1 MPDRHSLRGRLTL
14 AYTLALVLALS
25 LFAVFAVVTI
35 DRAQRSALDAQLAT
49 SARAVLA
56 IVDSRSGKIAPEETD
71 AGKISRLLGGKADA
85 AMWQADGALVLAS
98 EDAVLPSLRERA
110 LRAKLPL
117 TESFSDG
124 EEHMRA
130 LVGPVIASGVP
141 VGAFA
146 VWRDDEGI
154 ETLDRTVGIA
164 FAVAI
169 PVLGVLAVLLGS
181 TIARRALMPLDRVAV
196 LASEIEAHDLSARLR
211 MPKRD
216 DELGRFAAAFDR
228 MLDRLERAF
237 ARERRFTSDASH
249 ELRAPL
255 SVIRV
260 EAEVALRSERSAE
273 EYQRV
278 LGTIISETD
287 ALEASTRDL
296 LRIARAESDGA
307 GDAPIDVGDL
317 IADVVRRG
325 RLLGSVR
332 GVAVESVG
340 QVHGCVRG
348 SLTALTRALLAI
360 VHNALKYAPEGG
372 HVRVV
377 VDYDEDRVAIAICD
391 DGPGFSALALSRAF
405 ERFWR
410 DDPRRDGSGL
420 GLAIARAVVIAHGGT
435 IGVENAVRGGGV
447 VCLRLPLIAATRR
460 TVERARV

>member
-1 MPDRHSLRGRLTL
+1 MGSATALARATDVLDPQSLRGRLTL

-25 LFAVFAVVTI
+25 LFAVLAIVTI
-35 DRAQRSALDAQLAT
+35 DRAQRTALDAQLAT

-71 AGKISRLLGGKADA
+71 AEKLGRLLGGKADA
-85 AMWQADGALVLAS
+85 AMWQADGALVLSS

-110 LRAKLPL
+110 LHSKLSM
-117 TESFSDG
+117 TQSFRDG
-124 EEHMRA
+124 DEHMRA
-130 LVGPVIASGVP
+130 LVGPVIASGIP

-154 ETLDRTVGIA
+154 ETLDRTVSIA

-169 PVLGVLAVLLGS
+169 PLLAVLAVLLGS
-181 TIARRALMPLDRVAV
+181 TIARRALRPLDRVAV

-228 MLDRLERAF
+228 MLDRLEGAF

-260 EAEVALRSERSAE
+260 EAEIALRSERSAE

-287 ALEASTRDL
+287 ALESRRGTCLAS
-296 LRIARAESDGA
+296 RAPRRMVPRMRQSTSAISSPTSSHA
-307 GDAPIDVGDL
+307 GSCSAALAQYASRATGGCMDAS
-317 IADVVRRG
+317 VVR
-325 RLLGSVR
+325 
-332 GVAVESVG
+332 
-340 QVHGCVRG
+340 
-348 SLTALTRALLAI
+348 
-360 VHNALKYAPEGG
+360 
-372 HVRVV
+372 
-377 VDYDEDRVAIAICD
+377 
-391 DGPGFSALALSRAF
+391 
-405 ERFWR
+405 
-410 DDPRRDGSGL
+410 
-420 GLAIARAVVIAHGGT
+420 
-435 IGVENAVRGGGV
+435 
-447 VCLRLPLIAATRR
+447 
-460 TVERARV
+460 